1 MKSRLTTV
9 IALVLMAAGLITLSA
24 CTTIEPLAATVDAAA
39 LEASD
44 ERRAARRQRAAVPLE
59 ECIAMVEADLE
70 RTMVPIT
77 IDHGGERFGE
87 GGVLV
92 PRFLRDDGRPGPLF
106 VESNTAVLS
115 ALAAR
120 YGATGDPWAKEM
132 GERLIRGILAMDAR
146 SGELDGFVPF
156 DLHPRT
162 LAPSDHD
169 THANVYTQLLFA
181 YALAHEAFGP
191 NEDIERHVSLI
202 YRRYVEDNFRLR
214 QRDGSRT
221 PRNNL
226 RVILFTVNARQ
237 ALGRRLLD
245 RAALTL
251 GDESTRELA
260 ERKRWGGPLLG
271 PLHFR
276 LFNFELPTTSS
287 SWLSLQGMTALT
299 LLGDSYES
307 RIISLTRKYERDDNP
322 FFRAIAALHG
332 ADEDLAAIR
341 RRLEEFPYPATD
353 QGVINTHRTDVEIVT
368 GDFVKLNAS
377 PESRE
382 PLPLYEIASDTYL
395 WKGRLRRVDTRRRD
409 RPQTVLGHDL
419 LQAYWLMRWVESG
432 KVRRHEG
439 TEGDGRAGVTE

>member
-1 MKSRLTTV
+1 
-9 IALVLMAAGLITLSA
+9 MAAGLITLPA
-24 CTTIEPLAATVDAAA
+24 CTTVQPLAAKVDSAA

-44 ERRAARRQRAAVPLE
+44 ERRAARQQRAAVPLE
-59 ECIAMVEADLE
+59 ERIAMIEADLE
-70 RTMVPIT
+70 RTMVPI
-77 IDHGGERFGE
+77 RFVIGDETVEE

-92 PRFLRDDGRPGPLF
+92 PRFLNEDGRPGPLLI
-106 VESNTAVLS
+106 ESNTAVLS

-120 YGATGDPWAKEM
+120 YAATGDPWAKEM

-156 DLHPRT
+156 YLHPRT
-162 LAPSDHD
+162 LAPSEHH

-202 YRRYVEDNFRLR
+202 YQRYVEDNFQLR

-251 GDESTRELA
+251 GDEQTQELA
-260 ERKRWGGPLLG
+260 EREQWGGPLLG

-276 LFNFELPTTSS
+276 FFNIELPTTSS

-307 RIISLTRKYERDDNP
+307 RIKSLARKYERDDNP
-322 FFRAIAALHG
+322 FFRAIAAMHG

-341 RRLEEFPYPATD
+341 RRLEEFPYPATN
-353 QGVINTHRTDVEIVT
+353 QGVINTHRTDVEITT
-368 GDFVKLNAS
+368 GDFVKFNAS

-395 WKGRLRRVDTRRRD
+395 WKGRLRKVDARLRD

-419 LQAYWLMRWVESG
+419 LQAYWLLRWLES
-432 KVRRHEG
+432 REDR
-439 TEGDGRAGVTE
+439 